1 MCQHHSSAAISSET
15 EFIECITLIY
25 FVDEMKEMKIE
36 TGNVAIK
43 AEETKDKR
51 RIRDRSDAS
60 AQRLKIQQIQIHI
73 TIILQNR

>member
-1 MCQHHSSAAISSET
+1 VCQHHSSAAISSEA

-43 AEETKDKR
+43 AEETKHKR
-51 RIRDRSDAS
+51 CIRDRSDAS
-60 AQRLKIQQIQIHI
+60 AQR
-73 TIILQNR
+73 